1 MKAFKEI
8 MSWIIPVLI
17 GLVIALLVK
26 QFFFSLVRVDGTSM
40 YPNLQNNER
49 VMMLKQAKI
58 KRNTVIVF
66 NAHGV
71 DKNSPSVTESTK
83 YVKRVIGLP
92 GDKIEYRNDGRV
104 FVNGQEQSQSYITAS
119 QRREGTLMLSSS
131 LSEAPG
137 VTLGTG
143 KTFTV
148 PEGKYFVLGDNRK
161 NSNDSRYYG
170 FVPKSKVDGVVKVTF
185 WNAKSNVINSY
196 GKK

>member
-1 MKAFKEI
+1 M
-8 MSWIIPVLI
+8 LI
-17 GLVIALLVK
+17 IALLVK

-49 VMMLKQAKI
+49 VMMLRQAHI
-58 KRNTVIVF
+58 KHDTVIVF

-71 DKNSPSVTESTK
+71 DKNSPSVTEKTK
-83 YVKRVIGLP
+83 YVKRVIGMP

-104 FVNGQEQSQSYITAS
+104 FVNGHEQSQSYITAS

-131 LSEAPG
+131 LPEATG
-137 VTLGTG
+137 VTLGSG

-148 PEGKYFVLGDNRK
+148 PKNKYFVLGDNRK

-170 FVPKSKVDGVVKVTF
+170 FVPKDKVEGVVKVTF
-185 WNAKSNVINSY
+185 WNDKSDVINSY
-196 GKK
+196 GQKN